1 MSTETKTMTQKEWF
15 NQIKGKL
22 TDAEEIAFIDAQI
35 AKLDAKAAKAKERAN
50 EKRAAG
56 DQLRERIHNLL
67 TNEPKTIP
75 MVLAELDDEDLTEAK
90 VRARL
95 SQLVEFGM
103 AEKTKVK
110 VDSSEK
116 MAYFIPSP
124 ELGEAND

>member
-22 TDAEEIAFIDAQI
+22 TDIDEIAFINAQI
-35 AKLDAKAAKAKERAN
+35 AKLDAKAAKAKIRAT

-56 DQLRERIHNLL
+56 DQLRDTIQALL
-67 TNEPKTIP
+67 TTEPKTIP
-75 MVLAELDDEDLTEAK
+75 TILEELDDENLTEAK
-90 VRARL
+90 IRARL

-110 VDSSEK
+110 IDSGEK
-116 MAYFIPSP
+116 MAYFIPATD
-124 ELGEAND
+124 EQAN